1 MKERTHLTL
10 RKRIALLLSMLI
22 LTITPVQLL
31 PNAEPLTSPFA
42 ATAEAAMTTL
52 PSYAGQPYKTVNN
65 NIPEFSSAD
74 KSNTKAFEKY
84 HALDSLGR
92 CGTAYANICE
102 EIMPTEERGDISS
115 VHPSGWQSNMGWER
129 CHLIGYQLSAENAN
143 KQNLITGTHYFN
155 VTGMLPFENMVAD
168 YVKETGNHVLY
179 RVTPMFQGNN
189 LVASGVQMEAWSVED
204 GGDGICFNVYVYN
217 VQPGK
222 TINYANGMVS
232 SASLKAS
239 TITLKD
245 KTAAYTGKTISIGK
259 ATVKGSTGKITY
271 RYYSDKACTKQVSS
285 HKNAGTYFVKATV
298 SADSNYK
305 SATSKAAKLTITKA
319 SQKITART
327 LSKSYTASS
336 LKSSS
341 KSFSMGIKTSSGK
354 FSCKKTSGSSK
365 LSVSSSGKITVKRGT
380 SAGTYTAKVK
390 ITAKSGT
397 NYKTTTSIK
406 TVKVTVKK
414 SSSSGSGSYVLNT
427 NTKKFHRP
435 SCSSVKRMSP
445 SNKKYAS
452 SRSSIISQGY
462 SPCKVCKP

>member
-1 MKERTHLTL
+1 MKEKTRLTL
-10 RKRIALLLSMLI
+10 RKRIALLMAMLMLS
-22 LTITPVQLL
+22 ITPVQLIDTTL
-31 PNAEPLTSPFA
+31 TGPLA

-52 PSYAGQPYKTVNN
+52 PSYSGQPYKTVNN
-65 NIPEFSSAD
+65 NIPAFSSAD
-74 KSNTKAFEKY
+74 KSNTTAFEKY

-92 CGTAYANICE
+92 CGTAYANICKE
-102 EIMPTEERGDISS
+102 TMPTGARGDISS

-179 RVTPMFQGNN
+179 RVTPMFKGNN

-204 GGDGICFNVYVYN
+204 RGEGICFNVYVFN

-232 SASLKAS
+232 SAVKQAS

-245 KTAAYTGKTISIGK
+245 KTALYTGKTISIGK
-259 ATVKGSTGKITY
+259 ASVKGSTGKITY
-271 RYYSDKACTKQVSS
+271 RYYSDKACTKQVTS
-285 HKNAGTYFVKATV
+285 HKKVGTYYVKATV
-298 SADSNYK
+298 AADANYK
-305 SATSKAAKLTITKA
+305 SATSKAAKLIITKKA
-319 SQKITART
+319 QNITAAV
-327 LSKSYTASS
+327 LSKSYTASA

-341 KSFSMGIKTSSGK
+341 KRFSMGIKTSSGK

-365 LSVSSSGKITVKRGT
+365 LSVSSSGTVTVKRGT
-380 SAGTYTAKVK
+380 SAGTYSMKVK
-390 ITAKSGT
+390 ISAKASSRYPAYSVT
-397 NYKTTTSIK
+397 K

-414 SSSSGSGSYVLNT
+414 STGGGSGSYVLNT
-427 NTKKFHRP
+427 NTKKFHRS
-435 SCSSVKRMSP
+435 SCSSVKRMS
-445 SNKKYAS
+445 SANKKYAS
-452 SRSSIISQGY
+452 NRSSIIRQGY
-462 SPCKVCKP
+462 SPCKICKP